1 MWISRSHFIS
11 CTLLILPMLVNTRM
25 YSNGKILSSFL
36 DKFFVHDPP
45 ESGGDTVWFQGRF
58 FPSTNSG
65 NGGRSIGGDSN
76 VENRR
81 DKSPTSVLVS
91 SEQINHPIMAEN
103 SWGILATQNALVD
116 ECLACDEG
124 GYRELDLT
132 FIRRKTRQTRRE
144 SANVGG
150 NNKTT
155 TARWAACDIIWTG
168 GNMMTLNASSYAG
181 DCDDEDD
188 VKFEP
193 RKLVE
198 GVSAMSIASRYF
210 PEMTKRLRI
219 HNALSCDNKS
229 LMPSSSLSSV
239 GGKRSRNVAEE
250 EEENEEENGNVP
262 MVIIG
267 DMQVIAPA
275 SFVRMKGVGLDDHD
289 NKWDEDADSI

>member
-1 MWISRSHFIS
+1 
-11 CTLLILPMLVNTRM
+11 M

-58 FPSTNSG
+58 FPSTSSG

-198 GVSAMSIASRYF
+198 GDAAMSIASRYF

-250 EEENEEENGNVP
+250 EEYEEENGNVP

-275 SFVRMKGVGLDDHD
+275 SFVRMKGAGLDDHD

>member
-1 MWISRSHFIS
+1 MEN
-11 CTLLILPMLVNTRM
+11 ILP
-25 YSNGKILSSFL
+25 SFL
-36 DKFFVHDPP
+36 DKFFIHNPP

-58 FPSTNSG
+58 FPSMSSG

-76 VENRR
+76 DENRR
-81 DKSPTSVLVS
+81 YNSPTSVLLS
-91 SEQINHPIMAEN
+91 SEQINRPIMAEN

-116 ECLACDEG
+116 ECLACEEG

-132 FIRRKTRQTRRE
+132 FVRRKTRRTRRE
-144 SANVGG
+144 VVGE

-155 TARWAACDIIWTG
+155 TARWAACDIVWTG
-168 GNMMTLNASSYAG
+168 GNMMTLNASLHAG

-198 GVSAMSIASRYF
+198 GDAAMSIATRYF

-219 HNALSCDNKS
+219 HNVLSCDNES
-229 LMPSSSLSSV
+229 LLSSSSSLSSSSA
-239 GGKRSRNVAEE
+239 GGKRSRSVDEE
-250 EEENEEENGNVP
+250 EEEEESNVP

-267 DMQVIAPA
+267 DMQVIAPT
-275 SFVRMKGVGLDDHD
+275 SFVRMKGVALDDQND
-289 NKWDEDADSI
+289 KWDEDANSI

>member
-1 MWISRSHFIS
+1 
-11 CTLLILPMLVNTRM
+11 
-25 YSNGKILSSFL
+25 
-36 DKFFVHDPP
+36 
-45 ESGGDTVWFQGRF
+45 
-58 FPSTNSG
+58 
-65 NGGRSIGGDSN
+65 
-76 VENRR
+76 
-81 DKSPTSVLVS
+81 
-91 SEQINHPIMAEN
+91 
-103 SWGILATQNALVD
+103 
-116 ECLACDEG
+116 
-124 GYRELDLT
+124 
-132 FIRRKTRQTRRE
+132 
-144 SANVGG
+144 
-150 NNKTT
+150 
-155 TARWAACDIIWTG
+155 
-168 GNMMTLNASSYAG
+168 MMTLNASSNAG

-198 GVSAMSIASRYF
+198 GVAAMSIASRYF

-250 EEENEEENGNVP
+250 EEKNEYEEEYGNVP